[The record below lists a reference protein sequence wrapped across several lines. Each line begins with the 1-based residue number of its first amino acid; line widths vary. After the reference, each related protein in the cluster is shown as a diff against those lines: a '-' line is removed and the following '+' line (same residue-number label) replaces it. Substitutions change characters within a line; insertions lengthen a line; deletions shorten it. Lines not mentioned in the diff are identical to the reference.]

1 MATTYNQY
9 RKNTGAKSG
18 TQQTKARDYDRDILS
33 AEDYAAVQQAR
44 EDWHNATDDAGRQQ
58 ANQTAEDIR
67 GRYGYSMGADGATYT
82 ALNPRPGTSSNTN
95 LNLQISQNQAQNQ
108 QFDSTWDDQVN
119 ALADQILN
127 RPQFQYDLN
136 ADAMYDQYA
145 NQYRLLGQQAMQ
157 DTMGQAA
164 GLTGGY
170 GSSYAQTAGQQAY
183 QGYLDRLNEVVPELY
198 AQARTAYDQQGQDL
212 YNQLGLA
219 QNMYDTEYGQYQ
231 DAVQN
236 AQQNLSYWQSVAD
249 QENADYWQQWQQ
261 DQYEAEQ
268 AYGHQ
273 QDAYNNLVTLISST
287 GYNPSAEELTA
298 AGMTQGEA
306 AAWQSFWQS
315 NQATGG
321 SGGGGGGSYGGGG
334 GDGDADSALANVAQ
348 ALFSNYGNYSTSS
361 QTFGNALTGYGLS
374 SAENQAVARLFQ
386 QLQAAA
392 GITPSGRR

>member
-9 RKNTGAKSG
+9 RKNTGVKSG
-18 TQQTKARDYDRDILS
+18 TQQTKTRDYDRDILS

-44 EDWHNATDDAGRQQ
+44 ENWHNATDDAGRQQ
-58 ANQTAEDIR
+58 ANQAAEEIR

-95 LNLQISQNQAQNQ
+95 LQLQLSQGQAQNQ

-212 YNQLGLA
+212 YSQLGLA

-236 AQQNLSYWQSVAD
+236 AQQNLSYWQSVAE

-273 QDAYNNLVTLISST
+273 QDAYNNLVNLISNT
-287 GYNPSAEELTA
+287 GYSPTTEELAA
-298 AGMTQGEA
+298 AGMTPGEA
-306 AAWQSFWQS
+306 AAWQSQWQQ

-321 SGGGGGGSYGGGG
+321 STGGSRGGNPGPGSDTGNELAGIASEIYGLYPG
-334 GDGDADSALANVAQ
+334 ATIDSRTI
-348 ALFSNYGNYSTSS
+348 S
-361 QTFGNALTGYGLS
+361 NALNAYGLS
-374 SAENQAVARLFQ
+374 TQDRLTVQ
-386 QLQAAA
+386 QMLAQLGMAA
-392 GITPSGRR
+392 GGRM

>member
-9 RKNTGAKSG
+9 RKNTGTKGG

-44 EDWHNATDDAGRQQ
+44 ENWHNATDDAGRQQ
-58 ANQTAEDIR
+58 ANQAAEEIR

-95 LNLQISQNQAQNQ
+95 LQLQLSQGQAQNQ

-170 GSSYAQTAGQQAY
+170 SSSYAQTAGQQAY

-198 AQARTAYDQQGQDL
+198 AQARTDYDQQGQDL
-212 YNQLGLA
+212 YSQLGLA

-236 AQQNLSYWQSVAD
+236 AQQNLSYWQSVAE

-273 QDAYNNLVTLISST
+273 QDAYNNLVNLISNT
-287 GYNPSAEELTA
+287 GYSPTTEELAA
-298 AGMTQGEA
+298 AGMTPGEA
-306 AAWQSFWQS
+306 AAWQSQWQQ
-315 NQATGG
+315 NQATGGG
-321 SGGGGGGSYGGGG
+321 SGGGGGRSGGSGSSGSAGNELAGIASEIYGLYPG
-334 GDGDADSALANVAQ
+334 ATIDSRTI
-348 ALFSNYGNYSTSS
+348 S
-361 QTFGNALTGYGLS
+361 NALNAYGLS
-374 SAENQAVARLFQ
+374 TQDRLTVQ
-386 QLQAAA
+386 QMLAQLGMAA
-392 GITPSGRR
+392 GGRM